1 MERDPGDWR
10 QKYPISFIPYP
21 MNGYRLVVADID
33 GTLVTRT
40 REITP
45 GVLSAV
51 RAAQSQGVVVCL
63 PTGRISRRERQLI
76 ARFCAGTDR

>member
-51 RAAQSQGVVVCL
+51 RAAQFGL
-63 PTGRISRRERQLI
+63 IRRPEAAISWASATTSASI
-76 ARFCAGTDR
+76 CGPAPA